1 MGRGRKTAKI
11 TGDTEFIVM
20 VGRDGHITIP
30 KELREE
36 LGIGRGSIVKLKIVK
51 VIET

>member
-1 MGRGRKTAKI
+1 MVRGRKTAKI
-11 TGDTEFIVM
+11 TGNKEFVVM

-30 KELREE
+30 IELRKE
-36 LGIGRGSIVKLKIVK
+36 LGIDRGSIVKLKIVK